1 MTYLLVKL
9 IRFYQLFLS
18 PFVGQNC
25 RFSPTCSNYAMEA
38 ILKYGCL
45 KGIVL
50 ASKRICRCHPWS
62 SGGIDEVPKKL

>member
-1 MTYLLVKL
+1 
-9 IRFYQLFLS
+9 
-18 PFVGQNC
+18 
-25 RFSPTCSNYAMEA
+25 MEA

>member
-38 ILKYGCL
+38 ILKHGCL
-45 KGIVL
+45 KGVAL